1 MFKAFR
7 AVSEAIK
14 GVTVALDRLQRT
26 QAEELEL
33 RRDAGNLEE
42 RLGALESSR
51 AMWEAE
57 VEAEFLKAES
67 SRQAAANAESRTRT
81 MKRAYERNAD
91 PFDDDEQTQVPANRG
106 ILPEFH
112 APNGEA
118 EEVQP
123 VHMGVEDAKQALMR
137 AKFL

>member
-7 AVSEAIK
+7 AVSEAIR

-26 QAEELEL
+26 QAEQLEL
-33 RRDAGNLEE
+33 QRDAGNMEE

-51 AMWEAE
+51 AIWEAE
-57 VEAEFLKAES
+57 VQGEFLKAES

-106 ILPEFH
+106 VLPEFH
-112 APNGEA
+112 AENGPA
-118 EEVQP
+118 EGMQP
-123 VHMGVEDAKQALMR
+123 VRMDVEDPKQALMR

>member
-7 AVSEAIK
+7 AVSEAIR

-26 QAEELEL
+26 QAEQLEL
-33 RRDAGNLEE
+33 QRDAGNMEE

-81 MKRAYERNAD
+81 MKRAYERNNPAL
-91 PFDDDEQTQVPANRG
+91 FEDEPEEVPQNRG
-106 ILPEFH
+106 VLPEFH
-112 APNGEA
+112 APNGP
-118 EEVQP
+118 EEGLQP

>member
-7 AVSEAIK
+7 AVSEAIR

-42 RLGALESSR
+42 RLGALELSR
-51 AMWEAE
+51 SLWEAE
-57 VEAEFLKAES
+57 VEAEYLKAES

-81 MKRAYERNAD
+81 MKRAHERDNPAL
-91 PFDDDEQTQVPANRG
+91 FEDEPEEVPQNRG
-106 ILPEFH
+106 VLPAFDVT
-112 APNGEA
+112 NGEA
-118 EEVQP
+118 EGMQP
-123 VHMGVEDAKQALMR
+123 VRMDVEDPKQILMR

>member
-7 AVSEAIK
+7 AVSEAIR

-51 AMWEAE
+51 SLWEAE

-81 MKRAYERNAD
+81 MKKSYEKYAD
-91 PFDDDEQTQVPANRG
+91 PFDEDEPPEVHQNRG
-106 ILPEFH
+106 VLPEFH

-118 EEVQP
+118 EGMQP
-123 VHMGVEDAKQALMR
+123 VHMDVEDPKQILMR

>member
-7 AVSEAIK
+7 AVSEAIR

-42 RLGALESSR
+42 RLGALETSR
-51 AMWEAE
+51 SLWEAE

-81 MKRAYERNAD
+81 MKKSYEKYAD
-91 PFDDDEQTQVPANRG
+91 PFDEDEPTQVPANRG
-106 ILPEFH
+106 ILPEFD
-112 APNGEA
+112 APNGPA
-118 EEVQP
+118 EGMQP
-123 VHMGVEDAKQALMR
+123 VRVDVEDAKQVLMR

>member
-7 AVSEAIK
+7 AVSEAIR

-51 AMWEAE
+51 SLWEAE

-81 MKRAYERNAD
+81 MKKSYEKYAD
-91 PFDDDEQTQVPANRG
+91 PFLEDEPPEVPQNRG
-106 ILPEFH
+106 VLPQFD
-112 APNGEA
+112 AQNGEA
-118 EEVQP
+118 EGMQP
-123 VHMGVEDAKQALMR
+123 VRMDLEDPKQILMR